1 MEKAN
6 KDTKLLAA
14 SKQIFRMGFSSLNL
28 FEYFGENFPIWV
40 QIIDDAQPCK
50 DQVNRPDGANK
61 SHNVQYEH
69 IKMVGNEQ
77 FWGISLMLTINTANS
92 FCASGSRP
100 RLALAAIVPLVRT
113 ERVSCAGINCSDSA
127 NHTS

>member
-1 MEKAN
+1 
-6 KDTKLLAA
+6 
-14 SKQIFRMGFSSLNL
+14 MGFSSLN
-28 FEYFGENFPIWV
+28 FIEYFGGKFPIRA
-40 QIIDDAQPCK
+40 QIIGDAQPCK
-50 DQVNRPDGANK
+50 DQVNWEANGANK

-69 IKMVGNEQ
+69 IKVVGNEQ
-77 FWGISLMLTINTANS
+77 FWGISLMLTTNTANS

>member
-1 MEKAN
+1 M
-6 KDTKLLAA
+6 
-14 SKQIFRMGFSSLNL
+14 SLSGLNF
-28 FEYFGENFPIWV
+28 FEYFGEKFPIRA
-40 QIIDDAQPCK
+40 QIIRDAQPCK

-77 FWGISLMLTINTANS
+77 FWGMSLMLTTNTANS
-92 FCASGSRP
+92 VCASGSWP